1 MTETKIGYRAVIHT
15 AEAVAAS
22 DGAGVSLKR
31 VIGSPSLRMVDPFLM
46 LDEFGSPEPGR
57 HDAGFPDH
65 PHRGFET
72 VTYMLAGRMRHE
84 DSKGNA
90 GVIGAGGV
98 QWMTAGSGIV
108 HSEMPEPD
116 DGVMWGF
123 QLWVNLPA
131 VKKMTPPG
139 YQEFG
144 PDELAVERRDDGTVV
159 RIVAGRTSAGATGPV
174 SGIPT
179 DPVYFDVELPPGGV
193 FEESVAADA
202 TVLTYVFV
210 GAASVADGSGG
221 ASDLLAAGTAAVLG
235 EGDKVRI
242 EAGPD
247 GARLLLLAGR
257 PLNEPVAW
265 GGPFVMNTREEV
277 MQAYEDYQSGRL
289 A

>member
-1 MTETKIGYRAVIHT
+1 MTEKTATYRTAVHT
-15 AEAVAAS
+15 AQAVAAS
-22 DGAGVSLKR
+22 DGDGVSLKR
-31 VIGSPSLRMVDPFLM
+31 VIGSPALGIVDPFLM

-57 HDAGFPDH
+57 HDSGFPDH

-131 VKKMTPPG
+131 SMKMTAPA

-159 RIVAGRTSAGATGPV
+159 RIVAGATGSGLVGPV
-174 SGIPT
+174 TGIPT
-179 DPVYFDVELPPGGV
+179 DPVYFDIELPPGGV
-193 FEESVAADA
+193 FEEDLASDA
-202 TVLTYVFV
+202 IAVTYVFV
-210 GAASVADGSGG
+210 GSARVTDGPDAAA
-221 ASDLLAAGTAAVLG
+221 DLLAAGTAAVLG
-235 EGDKVRI
+235 EGDRVRF
-242 EAGPD
+242 EAGPE

-265 GGPFVMNTREEV
+265 AGPFVMNTREEV
-277 MQAYEDYQSGRL
+277 IQAYEDFQAGRL